1 MKIDE
6 SYDHAAHIINIK
18 KLIILVENKFNAK
31 DYDGC
36 IHDATELAIEA
47 RALKN
52 RLHHEVATERIH
64 TVKG

>member
-18 KLIILVENKFNAK
+18 KLILLVEAKFNSK

-36 IHDATELAIEA
+36 IHDATELAVEA

-52 RLHHEVATERIH
+52 RLHHEVASERIR